1 MREPIESRGSE
12 EEESLR
18 WDHLVC
24 ALLFGLMTLIP
35 FANVLSRFLLKK
47 SWAFTEEIT
56 IHCFVYLMVLG
67 SGLAFERGSHLG
79 MTTLYERF
87 PPSWKRWVRVLG
99 AILAAALYLGVSFFL
114 IRTICAEIA
123 LLKGRSPALGI
134 PVWIYYAGVLPATLA
149 VYRGIWRGMK

>member
-1 MREPIESRGSE
+1 MPERSGSCKDE
-12 EEESLR
+12 TDRPLR
-18 WDHLVC
+18 WDHLLC
-24 ALLFGLMTLIP
+24 AVLFVIMTLIP

-87 PPSWKRWVRVLG
+87 PLRLKRGITALG
-99 AILAAALYLGVSFFL
+99 ALLAASLYLAVSFFL
-114 IRTICAEIA
+114 VRTIYAEITI
-123 LLKGRSPALGI
+123 LKGQSPALGI
-134 PVWIYYAGVLPATLA
+134 PSWIYYAGVLPATLV
-149 VYRGIWRGMK
+149 VYRGIWRGMR